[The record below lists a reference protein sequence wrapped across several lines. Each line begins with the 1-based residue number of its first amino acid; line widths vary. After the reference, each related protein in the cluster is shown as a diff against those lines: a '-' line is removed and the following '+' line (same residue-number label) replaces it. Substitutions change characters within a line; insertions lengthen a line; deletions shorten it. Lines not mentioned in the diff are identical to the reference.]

1 MKIDKDAKLIA
12 EAYKRVNESLYSK
25 LARER
30 QAMGIDRMEDEG
42 KPGYWTSG
50 YDSKSAKGKI
60 SGSEFKAAKDSL
72 RDNFNK
78 LMTMGHSSLI
88 NDFVHKLTQFRTF
101 SPEAAQL
108 RIELED
114 ELDSIKD
121 DNEFRQ
127 KRDSISSLFGNLMN
141 ASIWSY
147 GESVEEPSSSKL
159 TMEHLVKAI
168 ETSLQPYRHECSVCY
183 LGQVM
188 DVLEKMGFKLWGHGP
203 DRDSFENCWKEFVSK
218 NAYCYD
224 MSATDS
230 YDMDEETPRSGDN
243 KLEKNGPGEYLFM
256 EGSGKGPDMY
266 LACVFAKKH
275 GYNKLI
281 LNGLS

>member
-1 MKIDKDAKLIA
+1 MNKDHKLIA
-12 EAYKRVNESLYSK
+12 EAYSKVQESLYSR
-25 LARER
+25 LSRER
-30 QAMGIDRMEDEG
+30 EAMGIDSLEDEG

-50 YDSKSAKGKI
+50 YDSKTAKGKI
-60 SGSEFKAAKDSL
+60 SGAEFKAAKDTL
-72 RDNFNK
+72 RDEFNK
-78 LMTMGHSSLI
+78 LMTSGHSSLI
-88 NDFVHKLTQFRTF
+88 NDFVYKLTQFRTF

-114 ELDSIKD
+114 ELDSIND

-127 KRDSISSLFGNLMN
+127 KRDIISRLFTDLMN

-147 GESVEEPSSSKL
+147 GENAEEEQGKQI
-159 TMEHLVKAI
+159 TMDLLIKAI
-168 ETSLQPYRHECSVCY
+168 EATLQPYRHGGSVCY

-188 DVLEKMGFKLWGHGP
+188 DKVEELGFNIWGNGP
-203 DRDSFENCWKEFVSK
+203 DRDSFNKVWKEFVSK

-230 YDMDEETPRSGDN
+230 YDLDEETPRFSDN
-243 KLEKNGPGEYLFM
+243 KIEKNGPGEYLFM
-256 EGSGKGPDMY
+256 EGSGRGPDVY
-266 LACVFAKKH
+266 LACEFAKKH